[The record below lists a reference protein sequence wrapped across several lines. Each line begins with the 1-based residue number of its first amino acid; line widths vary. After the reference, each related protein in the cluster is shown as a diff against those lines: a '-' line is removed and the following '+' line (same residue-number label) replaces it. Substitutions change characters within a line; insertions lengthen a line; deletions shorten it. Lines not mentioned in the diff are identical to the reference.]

1 MARSRLGLD
10 RILRDLLGSDN
21 VYFQPPESVKMKY
34 DAIVYELDDID
45 ARHADNVPYLTNRRY
60 RVTLITKN
68 PDNHLSDEIAQL
80 PLTQFNRFYTADN
93 LNHYVYIIYY

>member
-1 MARSRLGLD
+1 MGRSRLEFD
-10 RILRDLLGSDN
+10 AILRNLLGSNN
-21 VYFQPPESVKMKY
+21 VYFQPPSSVKMKY

-45 ARHADNVPYLTNRRY
+45 VRHADNTPYLATRRY

-68 PDNHLSDEIAQL
+68 PDNPLSDEIAKL

>member
-60 RVTLITKN
+60 RVTLITKD

>member
-45 ARHADNVPYLTNRRY
+45 ARHADNEPYITNRRY

-68 PDNHLSDEIAQL
+68 PDNYLSDEIAQL

>member
-1 MARSRLGLD
+1 MGRSRLEFD
-10 RILRDLLGSDN
+10 AILRNLLGSNN
-21 VYFQPPESVKMKY
+21 VYFQPPSSVKMKY

-45 ARHADNVPYLTNRRY
+45 VRHADNVPYLATRRY

-68 PDNHLSDEIAQL
+68 PDNPLSDEIAKL

>member
-1 MARSRLGLD
+1 MARSRLGLH
-10 RILRDLLGSDN
+10 RILEGILGSKN
-21 VYFQPPESVKMKY
+21 VYFQPPASIQMKY
-34 DAIVYELDDID
+34 DAIVYDLDDID
-45 ARHADNVPYLTNRRY
+45 ARHADNLPYLTNRRY

-68 PDNHLSDEIAQL
+68 PDTDLSDKIAQL

>member
-1 MARSRLGLD
+1 MGRSRLEFD
-10 RILRDLLGSDN
+10 AILRNLLGSNN
-21 VYFQPPESVKMKY
+21 VYFQPPSSVKMKY

-45 ARHADNVPYLTNRRY
+45 VRHADNIPYLATRRY

-68 PDNHLSDEIAQL
+68 PDNPLSDEIAKL

>member
-1 MARSRLGLD
+1 MARSRLELD
-10 RILRDLLGSDN
+10 RILRNILGSNN

-45 ARHADNVPYLTNRRY
+45 ARHADNVPYLANRRY
-60 RVTLITKN
+60 RVTLITKD
-68 PDNHLSDEIAQL
+68 PDNYLSDEIAQL